1 MLSQWFC
8 TVLFAM
14 LLAVSWWYFWK
25 LLRDD
30 CLKTVGCPESTV
42 LSKSQ
47 KMQLGAMWQ
56 RQAVG
61 SARAEAEAGAK
72 AGAGA
77 AAAAA
82 TAAAAAASA
91 LTRL

>member
-61 SARAEAEAGAK
+61 SAGAEAEAGAK

-91 LTRL
+91 HTHL